1 MPVIGIPVRVS
12 ESRQCKSLELST
24 IGLRNA
30 GIVYNVHLQMNS
42 ISEKKCGIEKFSG
55 RLFSFSGKPQQSAE
69 NGGQPYLFIGGDT
82 GTC

>member
-1 MPVIGIPVRVS
+1 MQQEVLCGNIIYRRKFV
-12 ESRQCKSLELST
+12 
-24 IGLRNA
+24 
-30 GIVYNVHLQMNS
+30 IVYNVHLQMNS
-42 ISEKKCGIEKFSG
+42 ISEKECGIEKFSG